1 MRNVVDKLYR
11 KSKHTFF
18 CSVTFFEIH
27 AVYEIMWRDTVELDR
42 PQMTVWRMRIVC
54 WIAKAT
60 NAHSEYVM
68 LIALL
73 RQQGLG
79 ERA

>member
-1 MRNVVDKLYR
+1 
-11 KSKHTFF
+11 
-18 CSVTFFEIH
+18 
-27 AVYEIMWRDTVELDR
+27 MWRDTVELDR